1 MKIALRL
8 GLILSLALAP
18 MAVPLAFAQVG
29 APINKGAFLLYEFD
43 VKDPAAFKPL
53 AAEIRA
59 SLKDFKGEFVMREKV
74 ESLFGGAPSNLS
86 VISFPGVADARTWL
100 ASPIYTKL
108 KADLDKA
115 ASVRSYLVE
124 KLD

>member
-18 MAVPLAFAQVG
+18 VAMPAFAQVG
-29 APINKGAFLLYEFD
+29 APLNKGAFLLYEFD
-43 VKDPAAFKPL
+43 IKDPATFKPL

-59 SLKDFKGEFVMREKV
+59 SLKDYKGEFVMREKV

-86 VISFPGVADARTWL
+86 VISFPGVAEARTWL
-100 ASPIYTKL
+100 ASPTYTKL